1 MNWENYDKEFY
12 IKPNDIIK
20 QENKC
25 LESIIVNANIKNK
38 RLLDIGCGS
47 GHWISHAL
55 KENAHAVG
63 VDLSFDGLKKCFA
76 LHLSDCVFVL
86 SRGEVL
92 PFSDSQ
98 FDVIMTNWI
107 LQEFY
112 EHDKFIKLIDE
123 IRRILKVNGKFIVAE
138 NIYPDKRILHEST
151 DIGDIFENQND
162 HSLLR
167 FFPNNTLLEVIDKFG
182 FRRTIY
188 RQVGDSFLEVYEYK
202 S

>member
-1 MNWENYDKEFY
+1 MNWENYDKKFY
-12 IKPNDIIK
+12 AEPNDIIE

-25 LESIIVNANIKNK
+25 LKSIIVNANIENK
-38 RLLDIGCGS
+38 RCLDIGCGS
-47 GHWISHAL
+47 GYWISHVL
-55 KENAHAVG
+55 RKNAHVVG

-76 LHLSDCVFVL
+76 LHPSDCVFVL

-123 IRRILKVNGKFIVAE
+123 IHRILKVNGKFIVAE

-151 DIGDIFENQND
+151 DIGDIFESQNNP
-162 HSLLR
+162 SLLR
-167 FFPNNTLLEVIDKFG
+167 FFSNNTLLKIVDKFG
-182 FRRTIY
+182 FRQIVHRKA
-188 RQVGDSFLEVYEYK
+188 GDSFFEVYECK